1 MINDSVRIVFG
12 QSLEP
17 KKPDQN
23 LTNFYRHQKRTEQ
36 NEPLAAS
43 VCAGGKGYKFHLN
56 ENTGGYL
63 IASIRLLIDRL
74 KVRFLPRPPIKS
86 KYFVVQIIRT

>member
-56 ENTGGYL
+56 
-63 IASIRLLIDRL
+63 
-74 KVRFLPRPPIKS
+74 
-86 KYFVVQIIRT
+86 Q